1 MGDLHPMISRHQLL
15 AWNWDIERHFVAWC
29 FGSCTDFALLAWMV
43 FSWICFDSR
52 NSGRL
57 SAQRGC
63 QQVRWCTFKTS
74 RFLQDFYWLSIH
86 YLCKSTLRSGSEFI
100 IHFQVESSHGFYWA
114 SHDFPRSK
122 SGDLWLFRAFQPG
135 EAGTGKYVPLHRDE
149 AHQRSSWAEEV
160 QWIHGKEDR
169 HQIFTT
175 ATGSRVWHEINISLH
190 ANFKMKLC
198 FILNK

>member
-29 FGSCTDFALLAWMV
+29 FGSRTDFALLAWMV

-63 QQVRWCTFKTS
+63 QQVRWCTFRVFARLLLVKHPLLVQIN
-74 RFLQDFYWLSIH
+74 FEI
-86 YLCKSTLRSGSEFI
+86 
-100 IHFQVESSHGFYWA
+100 QVESSHGFYWS